1 MGMVRAALV
10 ALVFCGSIARAA
22 DPAEGRIGVRYL
34 LEPEGM
40 VIIAVNPE
48 MAAAAAGLVPGDRII
63 AIDGES
69 IEGSPAGV
77 GARVRGEVGTDL
89 KLTVRGPL
97 GAPEREVVL
106 TRGKRGP
113 RKKRAR
119 MHKVMAHFQASLRT
133 GKGPAVAAEATQTL
147 IDAGFLGREPAAAI
161 GTALNKAARR
171 HPKTARA
178 ALPVLA
184 KVAGE
189 DAGIHQRLGEAYH
202 YLGEYKLAL
211 YHLSESVRLRGP
223 DIQGADFRGNVDAR
237 FKAKEMLI
245 QAAWEEGDKDR
256 ARALAAALVR
266 TRDNPEMLDHLGLEH
281 PAPPTPVRAHLP
293 PIASFQTELLDG
305 AQWKLEDHRGRAVL
319 LAFWASWCGPCKKE
333 MPELGKLWSDRKGKP
348 FDVLAVSVDKVK
360 DHAKVVRAAD
370 KWGMRFPVSHDPD
383 LGRRLGV
390 VGLPAV
396 RLIGPDGSDR
406 YAAKG
411 YSPAAVD
418 SLAHQVDEILEQ
430 IAGSDQHGAGQ
441 VIGQLW
447 SRLPATVSQFTS
459 VPGARSVAA
468 SPEGAVVGVRASSP
482 MALELVDGK
491 LQGSTERDVSTPR
504 RATAGR
510 VGWLDGPV
518 GASPGG
524 WWVLGE
530 GEQGP
535 WFTTLTSP
543 LQDMTVSGAHLWVA
557 MEDGLVA
564 LDAAGKLVAG
574 FEGKMR
580 SLSPDGAGGVWAVD
594 GKNRYRFGLQGQQQ
608 SSLAKQSWSVAADG
622 RWGGPRVIQVV
633 QGRFGPEG
641 ESRTVAVRQDGAV
654 IGLDGAGDPALTFSL
669 RKAPVIAVV
678 DVDGDLRDEVLVVI
692 RGQGVATLKLELP

>member
-1 MGMVRAALV
+1 M

-22 DPAEGRIGVRYL
+22 EPAEGRIGVRYL

-40 VIIAVNPE
+40 VIIGVNPK
-48 MAAAAAGLVPGDRII
+48 MAAQAAGLVPGDMII

-69 IEGSPAGV
+69 IEGTPAGV
-77 GARVRGEVGTDL
+77 GARVRGQVGTDL
-89 KLTVRGPL
+89 TVTVRGPL

-113 RKKRAR
+113 KKQRVR
-119 MHKVMAHFQASLRT
+119 MHKVMAHFQASLKT
-133 GKGPAVAAEATQTL
+133 GKGASVAAEATQTL
-147 IDAGFLGREPAAAI
+147 IEAGFLGQEPAVAI

-202 YLGEYKLAL
+202 HLGEHKQAL
-211 YHLSESVRLRGP
+211 YHLSESVRLRGA
-223 DIQGADFRGNVDAR
+223 DIRGADFSGNVDAR
-237 FKAKEMLI
+237 FKAKELLI
-245 QAAWEEGDKDR
+245 QAAWAEGDKDR
-256 ARALAAALVR
+256 AKALATALVR
-266 TRDNPEMLDHLGLEH
+266 TRDNPPMLDELGLAH
-281 PAPPTPVRAHLP
+281 PAPTRAVRAHLP
-293 PIASFQTELLDG
+293 PIAPFQTELLDG
-305 AQWKLEDHRGRAVL
+305 TQWKLEDHRGRAVL

-333 MPELGKLWSDRKGKP
+333 MPELGKLWSKRKGQP
-348 FDVLAVSVDKVK
+348 FDVLAVSVDKAK
-360 DHAKVVRAAD
+360 DHAKVVQAAD
-370 KWGMRFPVSHDPD
+370 KWGMRFPVSHDPN

-418 SLAHQVDEILEQ
+418 SLAHQVDEVLGQ
-430 IAGSDQHGAGQ
+430 ISASDQRGEGQ

-447 SRLPATVSQFTS
+447 SRLPAAVTQFTS

-468 SPEGAVVGVRASSP
+468 SPEGAVVGVRASRP

-491 LQGSTERDVSTPR
+491 LQGSTERDVSTRR

-518 GASPGG
+518 AAGPGG

-530 GEQGP
+530 GEQES
-535 WFTTLTSP
+535 WFTTLPSP
-543 LQDMTVSGAHLWVA
+543 LQDMIISGAHVWVA
-557 MEDGLVA
+557 MEDGLVV
-564 LDAAGKLVAG
+564 LDAAGKRVAS
-574 FEGKMR
+574 FEGQMR

-594 GKNRYRFGLQGQQQ
+594 GKTRYRFDLQGMQQ
-608 SSLAKQSWSVAADG
+608 SSPAAQSWSIAADG
-622 RWGGPRVIQVV
+622 RWGGARVIQLV

-641 ESRTVAVRQDGAV
+641 EPRTVAVRQDGAV
-654 IGLDGAGDPALTFSL
+654 IGLDGAGDPALTLSL